1 MAEEKENN
9 LVETENPKTET
20 GGICYET
27 LTTAQTA
34 EALQTDL
41 EKGLTSEEAKA
52 RLEKYGP
59 NKLEEKKKKG
69 WFRIFIEQMN
79 NPMIFVLFAAII
91 VTLGISIFETINAA
105 SAGWIVD
112 GEPVVNAF
120 LDVGDWP
127 DVIIIL
133 AVILL
138 NAVIGT
144 VQEIKA
150 QNSLEALKKL
160 SSPESTV
167 IRDGVRMKIK
177 SSDLVIGDIVVLEEG
192 DTIGADLRLIEAVNL
207 KANESSLTGESVP
220 IEKDSEI
227 VFSEKVGIGDRIN
240 MVYMSTPVT
249 YGRGKGIVTS
259 TGMKTEIGKI
269 ANALDSEEEEE
280 TPLQKSLAKLSKF
293 LGMLTL
299 AIVVVVLIAD
309 IIWIFVDGNGGHLE
323 SWLDAII
330 SSIALAVAAIPEG
343 LPAVVT
349 IVLAIGVQRM
359 VKANTVVRK
368 LPSVETLGSVSVVCS
383 DKTGTLTQ
391 NKMTVVE
398 AYVNHNYHTQDEF
411 VEEST
416 NKTLKLLARGMSL
429 CSNATVDEGLYGDPT
444 EIALVA
450 FANEFNMH
458 KKDMETETPR
468 FNELPFD
475 SVRKMMSTQH
485 KDSEGQIITYTKGAL
500 DSILA
505 HTTKIYVDGKVRDIK
520 EEDVAKIYDANK
532 FFSDKALRVLALA
545 YNNLNELKEEELV
558 FVGLVAMIDPARPEA
573 KPAVAQFKKAGI
585 TTVMITGDHKD
596 TAFAIAKELGIAE
609 DPSQC
614 VMGKEIDNLSPDE
627 LQELCKNVRV
637 FARVSPENKVA
648 IVKAFKANGNICAMT
663 GDGVNDAPSL
673 KAADIG
679 IAMGITGTDVAKG
692 AADMVL
698 TDDNFASIEKAVEE
712 GRGIYANIKKTVV
725 FLLSSNIAE
734 VLGMFFI
741 ICIGFPTPF
750 IAIHLLWVNLIT
762 DSLPAIALGMD
773 PKDPKNMEEKPRD
786 PKEGIL
792 SNGGLRNTVLF
803 GAIITVAVLIS
814 YFVAALVSPEFYS
827 GGFADLGFTGIK
839 DFYMTHPDQLHE
851 AQTMAFTTLAV
862 SELFHMIGMSDMN
875 RSFIYVF
882 AKKNW
887 MMLVAFIAGLA
898 LQLFVICVPGVQQV
912 FSTTN
917 LTLSEWL
924 ITCALAVLPL
934 IAHEIYVFINWLI
947 KRSNSKKEVVE

>member
-1 MAEEKENN
+1 MK
-9 LVETENPKTET
+9 KTKAKLRLP
-20 GGICYET
+20 ET
-27 LTTAQTA
+27 LQLEISEIDDEGEIWARPTEERFASIGQIIVLSNRKIKPPLAVGDRVLVRIDAKNGEYYARVMLRTSTAQ
-34 EALQTDL
+34 LQPEKQYGVIEKRGGRYFIVSTEKSKHTDL
-41 EKGLTSEEAKA
+41 LLDNPLKAKDGDFVA
-52 RLEKYGP
+52 YALEGNRRFKEVRILRNFGPFSLSKAAELLVLEKYG
-59 NKLEEKKKKG
+59 
-69 WFRIFIEQMN
+69 
-79 NPMIFVLFAAII
+79 
-91 VTLGISIFETINAA
+91 
-105 SAGWIVD
+105 
-112 GEPVVNAF
+112 
-120 LDVGDWP
+120 
-127 DVIIIL
+127 
-133 AVILL
+133 
-138 NAVIGT
+138 
-144 VQEIKA
+144 
-150 QNSLEALKKL
+150 
-160 SSPESTV
+160 
-167 IRDGVRMKIK
+167 
-177 SSDLVIGDIVVLEEG
+177 
-192 DTIGADLRLIEAVNL
+192 
-207 KANESSLTGESVP
+207 
-220 IEKDSEI
+220 
-227 VFSEKVGIGDRIN
+227 
-240 MVYMSTPVT
+240 
-249 YGRGKGIVTS
+249 
-259 TGMKTEIGKI
+259 
-269 ANALDSEEEEE
+269 
-280 TPLQKSLAKLSKF
+280 
-293 LGMLTL
+293 
-299 AIVVVVLIAD
+299 
-309 IIWIFVDGNGGHLE
+309 
-323 SWLDAII
+323 
-330 SSIALAVAAIPEG
+330 IP
-343 LPAVVT
+343 
-349 IVLAIGVQRM
+349 
-359 VKANTVVRK
+359 
-368 LPSVETLGSVSVVCS
+368 
-383 DKTGTLTQ
+383 
-391 NKMTVVE
+391 
-398 AYVNHNYHTQDEF
+398 
-411 VEEST
+411 
-416 NKTLKLLARGMSL
+416 
-429 CSNATVDEGLYGDPT
+429 
-444 EIALVA
+444 
-450 FANEFNMH
+450 NEF
-458 KKDMETETPR
+458 
-468 FNELPFD
+468 
-475 SVRKMMSTQH
+475 
-485 KDSEGQIITYTKGAL
+485 
-500 DSILA
+500 
-505 HTTKIYVDGKVRDIK
+505 
-520 EEDVAKIYDANK
+520 
-532 FFSDKALRVLALA
+532 
-545 YNNLNELKEEELV
+545 
-558 FVGLVAMIDPARPEA
+558 
-573 KPAVAQFKKAGI
+573 KPQ
-585 TTVMITGDHKD
+585 
-596 TAFAIAKELGIAE
+596 IAKELGIAE

-614 VMGKEIDNLSPDE
+614 VMGKEIDNLSPEE

-814 YFVAALVSPEFYS
+814 YFVAALVSPEFYN

-917 LTLSEWL
+917 LTVSEWL

>member
-1 MAEEKENN
+1 MGKKKKEDPNATPKKEK
-9 LVETENPKTET
+9 
-20 GGICYET
+20 IAFET
-27 LTTAQTA
+27 LTVKQTE
-34 EALQTDL
+34 EALKTNV
-41 EKGLTSEEAKA
+41 KTGLSEEEASI
-52 RLEKYGP
+52 RLATYGK
-59 NKLEEKKKKG
+59 NQLEEKKKKS
-69 WFRIFIEQMN
+69 WIRIFIEQMN

-105 SAGWIVD
+105 AAGWIID
-112 GEPVVNAF
+112 GVPVNNVF

-133 AVILL
+133 AVIIL

-144 VQEIKA
+144 VQEVKA

-167 IRDGVRMKIK
+167 IRDGKRIKIK
-177 SSDLVIGDIVVLEEG
+177 SADLVIGDVVVLEEG
-192 DTIGADLRLIEAVNL
+192 DTIGADIRLIETVNL

-220 IEKDSEI
+220 VEKDCDI
-227 VFSEKVGIGDRIN
+227 TFSKKTQIGDRIN
-240 MVYMSTPVT
+240 MAYMSTPIT

-259 TGMKTEIGKI
+259 TGMNTEIGTI
-269 ANALDSEEEEE
+269 AHALDSEEEQM
-280 TPLQKSLAKLSKF
+280 TPLQKTLAKLSKL
-293 LGMLTL
+293 LGLL
-299 AIVVVVLIAD
+299 ALIVVVLVLLAD
-309 IIWIFVDGNGGHLE
+309 IIWIFVDGNQGDMNHWLE
-323 SWLDAII
+323 AVI

-368 LPSVETLGSVSVVCS
+368 LNSVETLGAVSVVCS

-398 AYVNHNYHTQDEF
+398 AYVDNKYF
-411 VEEST
+411 VSDNFNLESE
-416 NKTLKLLARGMSL
+416 NEDLKILATGMSL

-450 FANEFNMH
+450 FANQFGLNKSIIE
-458 KKDMETETPR
+458 ERTPR
-468 FNELPFD
+468 IDELPFD
-475 SVRKMMSTQH
+475 SVRKMMSTKHQVS
-485 KDSEGQIITYTKGAL
+485 KKETITYTKGAL
-500 DSILA
+500 DSILKY
-505 HTTKIYVDGKVRDIK
+505 TKEILIDGEVRPITKEDIRNIH
-520 EEDVAKIYDANK
+520 AANK
-532 FFSDKALRVLALA
+532 HFSSKALRVLALA
-545 YNNLNELKEEELV
+545 YNKKDAIDEKDLV
-558 FVGLVAMIDPARPEA
+558 FVGLTAMIDPARPEA
-573 KPAVAQFKKAGI
+573 KPAVSKFKDAGI

-596 TAFAIAKELGIAE
+596 TAFAIAKDLGIVE
-609 DPSQC
+609 NIDQC
-614 VMGKEIDNLSPDE
+614 VMGEEIDNLSQEE
-627 LQELCKNVRV
+627 LQELCKKVRV

-648 IVKAFKANGNICAMT
+648 IVKAFEANGNICAMT

-712 GRGIYANIKKTVV
+712 GRGIYANIKKTVL

-734 VLGMFFI
+734 VLTMFLI
-741 ICIGFPTPF
+741 ICIGFPAPF

-762 DSLPAIALGMD
+762 DSLPAVALGMD
-773 PKDPKNMEEKPRD
+773 PKDPKIMEDKPRD
-786 PKEGIL
+786 AKEGIL
-792 SNGGLRNTVLF
+792 AKGGMRDMLIF
-803 GAIITVAVLIS
+803 GAVITVAVLIA

-827 GGFADLGFTGIK
+827 GGYATSGWFGIK
-839 DFYMTHPDQLHE
+839 DFYESHPQQLHE

-862 SELFHMIGMSDMN
+862 SELFHMLGMSNLN
-875 RSFIYVF
+875 RSFIHVF
-882 AKKNW
+882 KKKNW
-887 MMLVAFIAGLA
+887 MMLIAFVAGLA
-898 LQLFVICVPGVQQV
+898 LQLFVIMTPGIQDV

-917 LTLSEWL
+917 LTWQEWL
-924 ITCALAVLPL
+924 ITCALAILPL
-934 IAHEIYVFINWLI
+934 VAHEIYVFIKWMI
-947 KRSNSKKEVVE
+947 KRKHERNSSVVANQ